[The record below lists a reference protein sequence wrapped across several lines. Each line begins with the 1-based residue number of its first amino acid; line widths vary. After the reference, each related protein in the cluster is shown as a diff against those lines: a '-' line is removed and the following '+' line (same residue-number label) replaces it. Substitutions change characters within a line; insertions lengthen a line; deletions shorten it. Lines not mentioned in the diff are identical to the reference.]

1 MFMGLLIHITNTSNH
16 TKCVSL
22 INRKCEIQ
30 PTFIV
35 LHPSEWS
42 QEFYYYPITVK
53 LNKTCWCVSSITK
66 CVILLMTYVRI
77 CSKQNI

>member
-1 MFMGLLIHITNTSNH
+1 MGLLIHITNTSNH

-53 LNKTCWCVSSITK
+53 LNKTC
-66 CVILLMTYVRI
+66 
-77 CSKQNI
+77 